1 MQDSISIQGKREEYI
16 RQLDKTSDNEV
27 VKSLSENL
35 FALDLTLY
43 SSNYTFDSILYNAFA
58 ASSLD
63 SDISLHPSQMEIL
76 EIIKNNSA
84 SIISAPTSFGK
95 TFCIFEYI
103 YREKPNTVVLIV
115 PTLALI
121 DEYKRKIIK
130 TYKEEFS
137 QYKIYTTISKEKDY
151 DFNKKNIFILTHDKI
166 VQDNTYEIFKSI
178 DFLAIDEI
186 YKLEKK
192 ENDDTSIDYDFLIGN
207 LILNADEF
215 TPNGGTIDLVYKTSK
230 VNRKKVRN

>member
-151 DFNKKNIFILTHDKI
+151 DFNKKNIFILT
-166 VQDNTYEIFKSI
+166 QQ
-178 DFLAIDEI
+178 
-186 YKLEKK
+186 
-192 ENDDTSIDYDFLIGN
+192 
-207 LILNADEF
+207 
-215 TPNGGTIDLVYKTSK
+215 
-230 VNRKKVRN
+230 NRTRQYL